1 MEVRTYRGIEAR
13 VLKDPR
19 TSRRLAI
26 AHVVSSFQ
34 TGGAEQVVV
43 DLAAS
48 QRAAGHDVLAVAI
61 AEDPDGPRA
70 EQLRR
75 RGVEVRLVPKCP
87 GFDATLTARLAA
99 LFATKGVMLVHAH
112 NHLSLIY
119 AAPAGWLHRVPVI
132 HTKHG
137 VSQDMHGRRW
147 LRRAASAFVDAHV
160 AVSQPTA
167 AVVLGR
173 REVDPPKLH
182 VVVNGVDLSRFAPDP
197 AARARVRA
205 ELAIPRDAWVVG
217 SVGRLSPV
225 KNHALLVRAAATSLP
240 RNGRVLLVGEGAER
254 GRLDALARELGVSE
268 RVLFAGER
276 HDVPALLA
284 ALDVF
289 ALPSLSEGLP
299 LALLEAM
306 AAGLPAVATDVGGV
320 STVLVHGETGY
331 LVPSD
336 EVAPLAARLSELHA
350 NPARAAQMGRCG
362 RMLALRRHS
371 AIRMAERYMDLY
383 ALLLLRRSQRVA
395 AVRPSAVL
403 ARIWGANQAPRATT
417 AAPRRDDR
425 RALDEHPTS
434 RSPAP
439 PAS

>member
-1 MEVRTYRGIEAR
+1 MVVRTDCDIEAR
-13 VLKDPR
+13 VLKDSR
-19 TSRRLAI
+19 ASRRLAI

-34 TGGAEQVVV
+34 IGGAEQVVV

-75 RGVEVRLVPKCP
+75 RGVEVHLAPKCP

-99 LFATKGVMLVHAH
+99 LFATKGVTLVHAH

-137 VSQDMHGRRW
+137 VSQDMQGRSW

-182 VVVNGVDLSRFAPDP
+182 VVVNGINLSRFAPDP
-197 AARARVRA
+197 AARVRVRA

-240 RNGRVLLVGEGAER
+240 WNGRVLLVGEGAER
-254 GRLDALARELGVSE
+254 ARLDALARELGVSE

-306 AAGLPAVATDVGGV
+306 AAGLPVVATDVGGV

-350 NPARAAQMGRCG
+350 NPARAAQMGRSG
-362 RMLALRRHS
+362 RMLALRRYS

-383 ALLLLRRSQRVA
+383 ALLLLRHSRRAA
-395 AVRPSAVL
+395 AVRPSALL
-403 ARIWGANQAPRATT
+403 ARIWGADPAPRATT
-417 AAPRRDDR
+417 AAPHRDGG
-425 RALDEHPTS
+425 RALGDHPSS

-439 PAS
+439 LAS

>member
-1 MEVRTYRGIEAR
+1 MVVRTDCGIEAR
-13 VLKDPR
+13 DLKDPR
-19 TSRRLAI
+19 TYRRLAI

-87 GFDATLTARLAA
+87 GFDAALTARLAA
-99 LFATKGVMLVHAH
+99 LFATKGVTLVHAH
-112 NHLSLIY
+112 NHLALVY

-137 VSQDMHGRRW
+137 VSQDMQGRSW
-147 LRRAASAFVDAHV
+147 LLRAASAFVDAHV

-182 VVVNGVDLSRFAPDP
+182 VVVNGIDRSRFAPDP

-205 ELAIPRDAWVVG
+205 DLAIPRDAWVV
-217 SVGRLSPV
+217 P
-225 KNHALLVRAAATSLP
+225 
-240 RNGRVLLVGEGAER
+240 
-254 GRLDALARELGVSE
+254 LG
-268 RVLFAGER
+268 
-276 HDVPALLA
+276 
-284 ALDVF
+284 
-289 ALPSLSEGLP
+289 
-299 LALLEAM
+299 
-306 AAGLPAVATDVGGV
+306 
-320 STVLVHGETGY
+320 
-331 LVPSD
+331 
-336 EVAPLAARLSELHA
+336 ARLSGLHA
-350 NPARAAQMGRCG
+350 NPARAAQMGRSG
-362 RMLALRRHS
+362 RRLALRRYS
-371 AIRMAERYMDLY
+371 AIQMAERYMELY
-383 ALLLLRRSQRVA
+383 ALLLLRHSRRVA
-395 AVRPSAVL
+395 AVRPSTLL
-403 ARIWGANQAPRATT
+403 ARIWGADQTPRATT
-417 AAPRRDDR
+417 AAPLHHGG
-425 RALDEHPTS
+425 RALGDHPSS

-439 PAS
+439 LAR

>member
-1 MEVRTYRGIEAR
+1 MMVRTDCGIEAR
-13 VLKDPR
+13 DLKDSR

-75 RGVEVRLVPKCP
+75 RGVEVHLVPKCP
-87 GFDATLTARLAA
+87 GFDATITARLAA
-99 LFATKGVMLVHAH
+99 LFATKGVTLVHAH

-137 VSQDMHGRRW
+137 VSQDMQGRSW

-182 VVVNGVDLSRFAPDP
+182 VVVNGIDLSRFAPDP

-350 NPARAAQMGRCG
+350 NPARAAQMGRSG
-362 RMLALRRHS
+362 RMLALRRYS

-383 ALLLLRRSQRVA
+383 ALLLLRHSQRAA
-395 AVRPSAVL
+395 AVRPSALL
-403 ARIWGANQAPRATT
+403 ARIWGADEATRATT
-417 AAPRRDDR
+417 AASHRDGG
-425 RALDEHPTS
+425 RALGDHPSS

-439 PAS
+439 LAS

>member
-1 MEVRTYRGIEAR
+1 MVVRTDCGIEAR
-13 VLKDPR
+13 VLKDSR
-19 TSRRLAI
+19 ASRRLAI

-34 TGGAEQVVV
+34 IGGAEQVVV

-75 RGVEVRLVPKCP
+75 RGVEVHLAPKCP

-99 LFATKGVMLVHAH
+99 LFATKGVTLVHAH

-137 VSQDMHGRRW
+137 VSQDMQGRSW

-182 VVVNGVDLSRFAPDP
+182 VVVNGINLSRFAPDP
-197 AARARVRA
+197 AARVRVRA

-254 GRLDALARELGVSE
+254 ARLDALARELGVSE

-306 AAGLPAVATDVGGV
+306 AAGLPVVATDVGGV

-350 NPARAAQMGRCG
+350 NPARAAQMGRSG
-362 RMLALRRHS
+362 RMLALRRYS

-383 ALLLLRRSQRVA
+383 ALLLLRHSRRAA
-395 AVRPSAVL
+395 AVRPSALL
-403 ARIWGANQAPRATT
+403 ARIWGADPAPRATT
-417 AAPRRDDR
+417 AAPHRDGG
-425 RALDEHPTS
+425 RALGDHPSS

-439 PAS
+439 LAS

>member
-1 MEVRTYRGIEAR
+1 MVVRTDCGIEAR
-13 VLKDPR
+13 DLKDPR
-19 TSRRLAI
+19 TYRRLAI

-75 RGVEVRLVPKCP
+75 RGVEVHLVPKCP
-87 GFDATLTARLAA
+87 GFDAALTARLAA
-99 LFATKGVMLVHAH
+99 LFATKGVTLVHAH
-112 NHLSLIY
+112 NHLSLVY

-137 VSQDMHGRRW
+137 VSQDMQGRSW
-147 LRRAASAFVDAHV
+147 LLRAASAFVDAHV

-182 VVVNGVDLSRFAPDP
+182 VVVNGIDLSRFAPDP

-205 ELAIPRDAWVVG
+205 DLAIPRDAWVVG

-268 RVLFAGER
+268 RVLFTGER

-284 ALDVF
+284 AFDVF

-306 AAGLPAVATDVGGV
+306 TAGLPVVATDVGGV
-320 STVLVHGETGY
+320 STVLVHGETGF

-336 EVAPLAARLSELHA
+336 EVTPLAARLSELHA
-350 NPARAAQMGRCG
+350 NPARAAQMGRSG
-362 RMLALRRHS
+362 RRLALRRYS
-371 AIRMAERYMDLY
+371 AIQMAERYMELY
-383 ALLLLRRSQRVA
+383 ARLLLRHSRRVA
-395 AVRPSAVL
+395 AVRPSTLL
-403 ARIWGANQAPRATT
+403 ARIWGADQTPRATT
-417 AAPRRDDR
+417 AAPHRHGGH
-425 RALDEHPTS
+425 ALGDHPSS

-439 PAS
+439 LAS

>member
-1 MEVRTYRGIEAR
+1 MVVQTDCGIEAR
-13 VLKDPR
+13 DLKDSR
-19 TSRRLAI
+19 ASRRLAI

-75 RGVEVRLVPKCP
+75 RGVEVHLAPKCP

-99 LFATKGVMLVHAH
+99 LFATKGVTLVHVH

-137 VSQDMHGRRW
+137 VSQDMQGRSW

-167 AVVLGR
+167 TVVLGR

-182 VVVNGVDLSRFAPDP
+182 VVVNGINLSRFAPDP

-240 RNGRVLLVGEGAER
+240 RDGRVLLVGEGAER

-306 AAGLPAVATDVGGV
+306 AAGLPVVATDVGGV
-320 STVLVHGETGY
+320 STVLVHGETGF

-336 EVAPLAARLSELHA
+336 EAAPLAARLSELHA
-350 NPARAAQMGRCG
+350 NPARAAQMGRSG
-362 RMLALRRHS
+362 RMLALRRCS
-371 AIRMAERYMDLY
+371 ALRMAERYMELY
-383 ALLLLRRSQRVA
+383 ALLLLRHSRRAA
-395 AVRPSAVL
+395 AVRPSALL
-403 ARIWGANQAPRATT
+403 ARIWGADPAPRATA
-417 AAPRRDDR
+417 AAPHRDGG
-425 RALDEHPTS
+425 RALGDHPSS

-439 PAS
+439 LAS